1 MKTEIKH
8 RFTNEVIHSFDG
20 TIKECVEDAVKKGI
34 SLAYAN
40 LESANLRS
48 ANLRSADLYS
58 ANLYSANLESANLES
73 ANLES
78 ANLYSANLR
87 SADLYSANL
96 YSANLYSAN
105 LESANLRSA
114 NLYSANLESA
124 NLYSANKVPIYCK
137 WSIGITNG
145 NLIHI
150 GCEKRTIE
158 EWDAFFASDKELSTK
173 RNTPEF
179 KQIEAVYLAYKSYL
193 THLQS

>member
-1 MKTEIKH
+1 MKTEIKN
-8 RFTNEVIHSFDG
+8 RFTNEVIHSFNG

-40 LESANLRS
+40 LRSADLESANLRL
-48 ANLRSADLYS
+48 ANLRL
-58 ANLYSANLESANLES
+58 
-73 ANLES
+73 
-78 ANLYSANLR
+78 ANLR
-87 SADLYSANL
+87 
-96 YSANLYSAN
+96 SAN

-114 NLYSANLESA
+114 NLRSANLRLANLESA
-124 NLYSANKVPIYCK
+124 DLYSADLYLANKVPIYCK
-137 WSIGITNG
+137 WGHGITNG

-158 EWDAFFASDKELSTK
+158 EWDEFFASDKELSTK

>member
-40 LESANLRS
+40 L
-48 ANLRSADLYS
+48 
-58 ANLYSANLESANLES
+58 YSANLESANLES
-73 ANLES
+73 AD
-78 ANLYSANLR
+78 LYSANLR

-96 YSANLYSAN
+96 ESADLRSADLYSAN
-105 LESANLRSA
+105 LKSA

-124 NLYSANKVPIYCK
+124 NLYSANLESADLRSANLRSANKVPIYCK

-173 RNTPEF
+173 RNTSDF